1 MDIMDLAS
9 KGIAAIAKN
18 FGKKIAKQGPAPE
31 IEQLKPTTISGAG
44 FRAGFAREEIMPDLS
59 DKDKI
64 YWIAGHG
71 SGHKM
76 EGVLTPVYISA
87 VWLDCGNDEG
97 ILWIGADIV
106 GLTRIEVKAIRERI
120 LANPEIKGCKLINFS
135 CTHSHSGIDTVGYWG
150 KPNLVSIPSNGK
162 DPQYMAL
169 IEEKAVEVAIAA
181 YKNRKAG
188 KLYNGRTEIKD
199 GLATGRRFSYKHEI
213 LARFRFAPDDG
224 SKEIWM
230 LNFAAHPNSLGGDNR
245 LLSAE
250 YPYYLREKIAKE
262 NGADVL
268 YAIGPLGG
276 MDAARY
282 DEEDRVHNIQLQG
295 ETIADAAMKI
305 DADEELKPE
314 IKFIQQPF
322 YYPVGNYVLTL
333 LAMRHVMSFKAYPSD
348 KTDIGIAIESEMT
361 YMTVGG
367 QKLLLLPGENFMPTV
382 YGEYLSAEDSGT
394 GKGPEINPAPL
405 ADIAGDKSIIV
416 FGVSN
421 DMTGYVVP
429 PNDFV
434 LHPTQPYLNT
444 TSDRLG
450 NRHYHETNALDAN
463 AQKTLADTFAQVVKN
478 FG

>member
-1 MDIMDLAS
+1 MDIMDLAMKGI
-9 KGIAAIAKN
+9 KGIARN
-18 FGKKIAKQGPAPE
+18 FGKKVAKQGPAPE
-31 IEQLKPTTISGAG
+31 IEKKTPTVISGNG
-44 FRAGFAREEIMPDLS
+44 FRAGFARDEIMPDLS

-97 ILWIGADIV
+97 IIWIGADIV
-106 GLTRIEVKAIRERI
+106 GLTRIEVNSIREKI
-120 LANPEIKGCKLINFS
+120 LASPEIKGCKLINFS

-162 DPQYMAL
+162 DAQYMAML
-169 IEEKAVEVAIAA
+169 EEKAVKVAIEA

-188 KLYNGRTEIKD
+188 KLYNGRIEIKD
-199 GLATGRRFSYKHEI
+199 GLATGRRFIDKHEI

-250 YPYYLREKIAKE
+250 YPYYLREKIARE

-268 YAIGPLGG
+268 YAIGPVGG

-282 DEEDRVHNIQLQG
+282 DDDDRVRNIQLQG

-305 DADEELKPE
+305 TDTELNPE

-333 LAMRHVMSFKAYPSD
+333 LAMRNVMSFKAYPSD
-348 KTDIGIAIESEMT
+348 KTDIGIAIQSELT

-382 YGEYLSAEDSGT
+382 YGSYLSAEKSGT
-394 GKGPEINPAPL
+394 GEGPEINPTPL
-405 ADIAGDKSIIV
+405 ADIAGDHSIIV

-444 TSDRLG
+444 TSDRLD

-463 AQKTLADTFAQVVKN
+463 AQKTIADAFAEVVKN

>member
-1 MDIMDLAS
+1 
-9 KGIAAIAKN
+9 
-18 FGKKIAKQGPAPE
+18 
-31 IEQLKPTTISGAG
+31 
-44 FRAGFAREEIMPDLS
+44 
-59 DKDKI
+59 
-64 YWIAGHG
+64 
-71 SGHKM
+71 
-76 EGVLTPVYISA
+76 
-87 VWLDCGNDEG
+87 
-97 ILWIGADIV
+97 
-106 GLTRIEVKAIRERI
+106 
-120 LANPEIKGCKLINFS
+120 
-135 CTHSHSGIDTVGYWG
+135 
-150 KPNLVSIPSNGK
+150 
-162 DPQYMAL
+162 
-169 IEEKAVEVAIAA
+169 
-181 YKNRKAG
+181 
-188 KLYNGRTEIKD
+188 
-199 GLATGRRFSYKHEI
+199 
-213 LARFRFAPDDG
+213 
-224 SKEIWM
+224 M

-305 DADEELKPE
+305 ADEELKPE

-333 LAMRHVMSFKAYPSD
+333 LAMRNVMSFKAYPSD

-382 YGEYLSAEDSGT
+382 YGEYLSAEESGT

>member
-1 MDIMDLAS
+1 MDIMDLAM
-9 KGIAAIAKN
+9 KGIKGIAKN
-18 FGKKIAKQGPAPE
+18 FGKKVAKQGPAPE
-31 IEQLKPTTISGAG
+31 IEKKAPTVISGNG
-44 FRAGFAREEIMPDLS
+44 FRAGFAKDEIMPDLS

-97 ILWIGADIV
+97 IIWIGADIV
-106 GLTRIEVKAIRERI
+106 GLTRIEVNSIREKI
-120 LANPEIKGCKLINFS
+120 LASPEIKGCKLINFS

-162 DPQYMAL
+162 DAQYMAML
-169 IEEKAVEVAIAA
+169 EEKAVKVAIEA

-188 KLYNGRTEIKD
+188 KLYNGRIEIKD
-199 GLATGRRFSYKHEI
+199 GLATGRRFIDKHEI

-250 YPYYLREKIAKE
+250 YPYYLREKIARE

-282 DEEDRVHNIQLQG
+282 DDDDRVRNIQLQG

-305 DADEELKPE
+305 TDTELNPE

-333 LAMRHVMSFKAYPSD
+333 LAMRNVMSFKAYPSD
-348 KTDIGIAIESEMT
+348 KTDIGIAIQSELT
-361 YMTVGG
+361 YMIVGG

-382 YGEYLSAEDSGT
+382 YGSYLSAEESGT
-394 GKGPEINPAPL
+394 GEGPEINPTPL
-405 ADIAGDKSIIV
+405 ADIAGDHSIIV

-444 TSDRLG
+444 TSDRLD

-463 AQKTLADTFAQVVKN
+463 AQKTIADAFAEVVKN

>member
-18 FGKKIAKQGPAPE
+18 FGKKVAKQGPAPE
-31 IEQLKPTTISGAG
+31 IKAVAPTTISGST

-59 DKDKI
+59 DENKI

-97 ILWIGADIV
+97 ILWLGADIV
-106 GLTRIEVKAIRERI
+106 GLTRIEVNSIREKI
-120 LANPEIKGCKLINFS
+120 LASPEIKGCKLINFS

-150 KPNLVSIPSNGK
+150 KPNLVNIPSNGK
-162 DPQYMAL
+162 DAQYMAML
-169 IEEKAVEVAIAA
+169 EEKAVEVAIAA

-188 KLYNGRTEIKD
+188 KLYNGRIEVKD

-282 DEEDRVHNIQLQG
+282 DDEDRVRNIQLQG

-305 DADEELKPE
+305 TADEEMKPE

-333 LAMRHVMSFKAYPSD
+333 LAMRNVMSFKAYPSD
-348 KTDIGIAIESEMT
+348 KTDIGIAIQSEIT

-382 YGEYLSAEDSGT
+382 YGEYLSKEDSGT
-394 GKGPEINPAPL
+394 GEGPEINPTPL

-463 AQKTLADTFAQVVKN
+463 AQKTIADTFAEVVKN

>member
-1 MDIMDLAS
+1 MDIMDLAM
-9 KGIAAIAKN
+9 KGIKGIAKN
-18 FGKKIAKQGPAPE
+18 FGKKVAKQGPAPE
-31 IEQLKPTTISGAG
+31 IEQKKPTVISGSG

-97 ILWIGADIV
+97 ILWLGADIV
-106 GLTRIEVKAIRERI
+106 GLTRIEVNSIREKI
-120 LANPEIKGCKLINFS
+120 LASPEIKGCKLINFS

-162 DPQYMAL
+162 DAQYMAML
-169 IEEKAVEVAIAA
+169 EEKAVEVAIAA

-188 KLYNGRTEIKD
+188 KLYNGRIEIKD
-199 GLATGRRFSYKHEI
+199 GLATGRRFIDKHEI

-268 YAIGPLGG
+268 YAVGPVGG
-276 MDAARY
+276 MDAAEY
-282 DEEDRVHNIQLQG
+282 DSKDRVHNIQLQG
-295 ETIADAAMKI
+295 ETIADYAMKI
-305 DADEELKPE
+305 TDTELNPE

-333 LAMRHVMSFKAYPSD
+333 LAMRNVMSFKAYPSD
-348 KTDIGIAIESEMT
+348 KTDIGIAIQSELT

-382 YGEYLSAEDSGT
+382 YGSYFSAEESGT
-394 GKGPEINPAPL
+394 GKGPEINPTPL
-405 ADIAGDKSIIV
+405 AEIAGDESIIV

-444 TSDRLG
+444 TRDRLD

-463 AQKTLADTFAQVVKN
+463 AQQTIADAFAEVVKN